1 MRGRILIERLGLQ
14 AKYKRKDPIPCLW
27 TKPPENVVKLNA
39 DGSMTD
45 ERCSAVGVIRD
56 SEGEVLLAYTSGGG
70 LRLAEAV
77 VTPVANCVIP
87 IICRNGEI
95 FNFLDPPIDKDLV
108 PHLPID
114 ANLTP
119 GCIQEQYL
127 VEKAMMYC
135 MEYIH
140 DGNLGSHK
148 NGRRVIMN
156 EDTESAHPMDK
167 KGKQYV
173 LPNVEY
179 QQVRKWVLTHSP
191 KNVEWEE

>member
-1 MRGRILIERLGLQ
+1 MATLVVPDSVPTPLEDADKI
-14 AKYKRKDPIPCLW
+14 RK
-27 TKPPENVVKLNA
+27 
-39 DGSMTD
+39 
-45 ERCSAVGVIRD
+45 AVQ
-56 SEGEVLLAYTSGGG
+56 
-70 LRLAEAV
+70 
-77 VTPVANCVIP
+77 
-87 IICRNGEI
+87 
-95 FNFLDPPIDKDLV
+95 
-108 PHLPID
+108 
-114 ANLTP
+114 

-127 VEKAMMYC
+127 VEEVMMYC

-156 EDTESAHPMDK
+156 EDIESAHPMDK

-173 LPNVEY
+173 LPNIEY